1 MVEVKPKPE
10 EKLDLPF
17 QKVEQEGIDEDD
29 LEESDPDS
37 KPTIK
42 QNPNHTEDNNND
54 GIEVLETLHFD
65 EVLENDLVANSGQ
78 TLSDD
83 HDEVVSQVLRDE
95 DVQVQKIN
103 NPFEGLMAPIT
114 LFK

>member
-1 MVEVKPKPE
+1 
-10 EKLDLPF
+10 
-17 QKVEQEGIDEDD
+17 
-29 LEESDPDS
+29 
-37 KPTIK
+37 
-42 QNPNHTEDNNND
+42 
-54 GIEVLETLHFD
+54 VLETLHFD

-114 LFK
+114 LFKYEACKTPDVIVRQSDTQIFLMFEAKGIETPMIDQFVN